1 MPTAS
6 RRVILSVLYI
16 MTEVLRSHEDQRLR
30 DGFTAEL
37 NVPMEG
43 GGSSSGSDGGGAGG
57 GGNWGELLAVRL
69 LSMVTRFCS
78 GSAPH
83 FPMKKVGLGGRQTF
97 PGTDGWSRPFFVR
110 RFSCCCGRCC

>member
-1 MPTAS
+1 M
-6 RRVILSVLYI
+6 LYI
-16 MTEVLRSHEDQRLR
+16 MTEVLRSHEDPRLR

-43 GGSSSGSDGGGAGG
+43 GGSSSDGGAGGGG

-83 FPMKKVGLGGRQTF
+83 FPMKKVGLRTQ
-97 PGTDGWSRPFFVR
+97 SR
-110 RFSCCCGRCC
+110 